1 MTAEDYAPLLSLSA
15 CGNASWPMFWGA
27 LQRGQPLGQQPPSV
41 PKYVGLVL
49 DLVERNIAL
58 RRRLA
63 EAGVPEPDEAD

>member
-1 MTAEDYAPLLSLSA
+1 LADVL
-15 CGNASWPMFWGA
+15 GVHFNAVNHWVNNRNP
-27 LQRGQPLGQQPPSV
+27 V

-63 EAGVPEPDEAD
+63 EAGVSEPDEAD